1 MDSEVSTFLTSE
13 SSRMIQ
19 INEPDVAYQDYVV
32 LIDVSDMYMPYL
44 VYSLLI
50 NQRVGLD
57 LCKAM
62 QFQN

>member
-32 LIDVSDMYMPYL
+32 LIDVSDMHMPYL

-62 QFQN
+62 QLQN

>member
-19 INEPDVAYQDYVV
+19 INEPDVAYQDYEV
-32 LIDVSDMYMPYL
+32 LINVSDMYMPYL
-44 VYSLLI
+44 VYRLLI

-62 QFQN
+62 QLQN

>member
-62 QFQN
+62 QLQN

>member
-32 LIDVSDMYMPYL
+32 LIDVPDMYVPYL

-62 QFQN
+62 QLQN